1 MHCIIA
7 LIMLMKG
14 PVSCIVACDEVARVI
29 RRNFD
34 ESYSK

>member
-14 PVSCIVACDEVARVI
+14 PVSCIVACDEVAR
-29 RRNFD
+29 D
-34 ESYSK
+34 ETKL